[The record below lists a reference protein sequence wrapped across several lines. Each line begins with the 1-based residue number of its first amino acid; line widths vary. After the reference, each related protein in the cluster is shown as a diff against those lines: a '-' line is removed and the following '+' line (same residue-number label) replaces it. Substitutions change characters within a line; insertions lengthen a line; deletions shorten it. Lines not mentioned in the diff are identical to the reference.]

1 MPAGMLGLTLML
13 GYLGA
18 DGFTS
23 TFQDKL
29 FRGYQMSAFNQMLY
43 INTFSSVISAVGA
56 RCCLLYLYFKNFQIF
71 EIWHDLFIAAFQ
83 CTENELCWSRPA
95 DIGANGPSAGLCST
109 ASAGAAVRILAFTR
123 RNCWCVTHDVC
134 LLHLHMCLYAIFCN
148 HNLCAI
154 IQGA

>member
-43 INTFSSVISAVGA
+43 INALSSVISAVGA
-56 RCCLLYLYFKNFQIF
+56 RWMCFRHAGHPLGLKTCLQLS
-71 EIWHDLFIAAFQ
+71 LF
-83 CTENELCWSRPA
+83 A
-95 DIGANGPSAGLCST
+95 DARWPI
-109 ASAGAAVRILAFTR
+109 
-123 RNCWCVTHDVC
+123 
-134 LLHLHMCLYAIFCN
+134 
-148 HNLCAI
+148 
-154 IQGA
+154 